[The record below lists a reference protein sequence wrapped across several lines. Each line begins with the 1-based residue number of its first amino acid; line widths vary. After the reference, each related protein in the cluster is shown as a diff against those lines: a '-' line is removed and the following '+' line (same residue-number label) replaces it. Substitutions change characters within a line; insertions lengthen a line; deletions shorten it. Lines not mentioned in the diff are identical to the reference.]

1 MGTNFPIDPFLAR
14 VSNKGV
20 LRFGTYGGLTTTAPH
35 SLTSA
40 LALAPV
46 VIPIMAISWLLRR
59 QMPYDFI

>member
-14 VSNKGV
+14 VSNKGSPPV
-20 LRFGTYGGLTTTAPH
+20 RNLWGLTMTAPH

-46 VIPIMAISWLLRR
+46 VIPIMAISWLLCR

>member
-1 MGTNFPIDPFLAR
+1 M
-14 VSNKGV
+14 
-20 LRFGTYGGLTTTAPH
+20 TAPH

-46 VIPIMAISWLLRR
+46 VIPIMAISWLLCR